1 MTIRS
6 GRPAALALLGLALAG
21 FTLAGCSAD
30 SSSRTDS
37 APAMAPP
44 QDNAKADS
52 GTSGKAPDGTVPAP
66 AAGGQNSP
74 QLAPQL
80 RSIIYTGTLAVTVPD
95 VAKAADA
102 AGSVATA
109 AGGSVAG
116 DNRTLDADR
125 SQAQLTLRV
134 PSDAFPST

>member
-37 APAMAPP
+37 APAIAPA
-44 QDNAKADS
+44 QDNAKANSAS
-52 GTSGKAPDGTVPAP
+52 GGKAPDGTGAVSVP
-66 AAGGQNSP
+66 AGGQNSP

-80 RSIIYTGTLAVTVPD
+80 RSLIYTGTLAMTVPD

-102 AGSVATA
+102 
-109 AGGSVAG
+109 
-116 DNRTLDADR
+116 
-125 SQAQLTLRV
+125 
-134 PSDAFPST
+134 

>member
-1 MTIRS
+1 T

-21 FTLAGCSAD
+21 LALAGCSAD
-30 SSSRTDS
+30 SSSRSTS
-37 APAMAPP
+37 APAIAPA

-52 GTSGKAPDGTVPAP
+52 GTSGKAPDGTAALPVP

-80 RSIIYTGTLAVTVPD
+80 RSLIYTGTLAVTVPD

-102 AGSVATA
+102 AGAAATA
-109 AGGSVAG
+109 AGGNVAG

-134 PSDAFPST
+134 PSDAFSST

>member
-1 MTIRS
+1 MIIRT

-21 FTLAGCSAD
+21 LALAGCSAD
-30 SSSRTDS
+30 SSRSDS

-80 RSIIYTGTLAVTVPD
+80 RSIIYTGTLAMTVPD

-102 AGSVATA
+102 AGGVATA
-109 AGGSVAG
+109 AG
-116 DNRTLDADR
+116 
-125 SQAQLTLRV
+125 
-134 PSDAFPST
+134 